1 MMKNKE
7 WQSKCLE
14 MKSLG
19 LSNREIARQ
28 IFGKSSAESKIRRFL
43 IKQHDNIKPK
53 KDKLNILFWDIETSI
68 KRSWHFNQDGYLGSE
83 LIDKDFFILTH
94 AWQWND
100 EDIESTYIDGEDAKE
115 ENDFNVVLKA
125 WHLLDNAD
133 IVVGHNLD
141 KFDIKK
147 VNARFLKWGLPAPSP
162 YKTIDTYKLAKRK
175 FGLTFKSLKYLCEF
189 LNLPVQ
195 KLSHDGV
202 KLWIKATL
210 GDEESIQKM
219 VTYNRG
225 DIPTLKMVYEK
236 LQSWGNGSTNI
247 GLMKKQIEEIDTLLC
262 PNCGSDD
269 ILPLNKYSFTSA
281 NKFQAYRCNSC
292 NGVSRS
298 NSIREGG
305 ATKLISV

>member
-1 MMKNKE
+1 MKNKD
-7 WQSKCLE
+7 WQEQCLK

-19 LSNREIARQ
+19 ISNRQIARDL
-28 IFGKSSAESKIRRFL
+28 FGKSSAESKIRRFL
-43 IKQHDNIKPK
+43 SSKNKSVKVK
-53 KDKLNILFWDIETSI
+53 KESLKILFWDIETSI
-68 KRSWHFNQDGYLGSE
+68 KRSWHFNQDGYLGSD
-83 LIDKDFFILTH
+83 LIDKDFFLLTH

-100 EDIESTYIDGEDAKE
+100 GDIESTYIESDDAKE
-115 ENDFNVVLKA
+115 ENDFDVVLKA

-202 KLWIKATL
+202 KLWIEATL
-210 GDEESIQKM
+210 GDEEAIKKM
-219 VTYNRG
+219 VIYNRG
-225 DIPTLKMVYEK
+225 DIPTLKMVYDK
-236 LQSWGNGSTNI
+236 LQSWGTGTTNI
-247 GLMKKQIEEIDTLLC
+247 GMMKNQIEDLDTLLC

-269 ILPLNKYSFTSA
+269 IKPLNKYSFTNA
-281 NKFQAYRCNSC
+281 NKFQAYRCNNCS
-292 NGVSRS
+292 GVSRS
-298 NSIREGG
+298 NSIREGC